1 MMLALGVVAIVIF
14 ALGFVIFLRF
24 APPDQATGM
33 HAQVVGIFPYDPV
46 QRTVHGP
53 ASMRFPRGEPFA
65 ARVNWADL
73 PSRVVVGA
81 QWYDSLDEAVG
92 GVAPAPAADLA
103 ARDALVAVRTPPG
116 FHENLPGRYTLA
128 VVRYAAG
135 RPVELLARRTVRVE
149 PGP

>member
-1 MMLALGVVAIVIF
+1 MLALGVVAVLIF

-24 APPDQATGM
+24 APPGQSTGM
-33 HAQVVGIFPYDPV
+33 HAQVVGVFPYDPAE
-46 QRTVHGP
+46 RTIHGSP
-53 ASMRFPRGEPFA
+53 AMRFPRGEPFA
-65 ARVNWADL
+65 ARVNWAAL
-73 PSRVVVGA
+73 PPRMIVGA

-128 VVRYAAG
+128 VVRYSAR
-135 RPVELLARRTVRVE
+135 RPVELLARKTVRVE